1 MQSACV
7 GISNTPSALKV
18 HRDKTTELLHISQS
32 AISRHMA
39 QPEDKGIR
47 SWALFPMWQNKRES
61 PRLAK
66 IHRINFFI
74 NKAKGTAPNHFDS
87 RAVPF
92 MVIEVVNEEQIN
104 VWSFLVPDQRLRQH
118 FQHVDHLRVAQ
129 NLNQCRRVHA
139 GRFELLD
146 DWICFLLAGRMRHHA
161 RFRTASSV
169 EGFFQQMRIQY
180 AAFIQNM
187 RILVRDHFRLCVT
200 GIPLHSLDVTAIE
213 LQLVS
218 CSASPAVSSSRFSPV
233 VRSETA

>member
-7 GISNTPSALKV
+7 RISNTPSAPKV
-18 HRDKTTELLHISQS
+18 RWDKTTELLHISQS

-39 QPEDKGIR
+39 QLEDELRRKGIR

-104 VWSFLVPDQRLRQH
+104 VWSFLVPAQRLRQH

-129 NLNQCRRVHA
+129 NLYQCRRVHA
-139 GRFELLD
+139 GRFELLVD
-146 DWICFLLAGRMRHHA
+146 
-161 RFRTASSV
+161 
-169 EGFFQQMRIQY
+169 
-180 AAFIQNM
+180 
-187 RILVRDHFRLCVT
+187 
-200 GIPLHSLDVTAIE
+200 
-213 LQLVS
+213 
-218 CSASPAVSSSRFSPV
+218 
-233 VRSETA
+233 